1 MVTVEL
7 SQYVLAG
14 VINEKIQTY
23 QRRIGTSKDSIREKE
38 KKARFILKNQLDN
51 T

>member
-1 MVTVEL
+1 MDTVAL
-7 SQYVLAG
+7 NPYVLAG

-38 KKARFILKNQLDN
+38 KERQINTFIYSII
-51 T
+51 